1 MKLIPADKQ
10 SYKFRVSTSFPAH
23 FHIFKSKVTETALAL
38 PKLPRVSL
46 HAEKSLS
53 ENTENAR
60 KWLVG
65 SPSMNLYLCIYVSLY
80 LSPLELCVFGFH
92 HCVVIASDCGGS
104 LAEQ

>member
-1 MKLIPADKQ
+1 MKLIAADKQ

-53 ENTENAR
+53 ENAENAR

-65 SPSMNLYLCIYVSLY
+65 SPSMNMYLRIFVSTYLCICLR
-80 LSPLELCVFGFH
+80 LSCVCLGF
-92 HCVVIASDCGGS
+92 ITA
-104 LAEQ
+104 L